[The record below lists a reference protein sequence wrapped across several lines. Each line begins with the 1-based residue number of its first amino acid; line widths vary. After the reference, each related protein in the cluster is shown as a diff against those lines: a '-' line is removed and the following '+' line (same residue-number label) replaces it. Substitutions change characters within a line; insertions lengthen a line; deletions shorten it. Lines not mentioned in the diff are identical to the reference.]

1 MYTALKTL
9 QMVQVQNWSLTQQ
22 VVVSEEKE
30 LMTPKFFNE
39 SKYSNITVSLQ
50 FSAKKKKATNAAKN
64 SAQAAS
70 QSRGGGKDDDDDDER
85 EGGGGPGGKNR
96 RQLAYAN
103 AEARE
108 AAFSEGKQAYL
119 GNMTIVKDYLQILGM
134 FEVKNQYIYEPYD
147 AIRVPN
153 SDIYTWKEY
162 NFTNSTFYENGH

>member
-64 SAQAAS
+64 SA
-70 QSRGGGKDDDDDDER
+70 
-85 EGGGGPGGKNR
+85 
-96 RQLAYAN
+96 
-103 AEARE
+103 
-108 AAFSEGKQAYL
+108 
-119 GNMTIVKDYLQILGM
+119 
-134 FEVKNQYIYEPYD
+134 
-147 AIRVPN
+147 
-153 SDIYTWKEY
+153 
-162 NFTNSTFYENGH
+162 